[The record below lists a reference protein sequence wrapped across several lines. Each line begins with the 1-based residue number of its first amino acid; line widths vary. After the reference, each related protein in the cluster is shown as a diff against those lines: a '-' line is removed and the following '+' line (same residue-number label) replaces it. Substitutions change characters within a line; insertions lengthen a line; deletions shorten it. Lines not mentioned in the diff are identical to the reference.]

1 MCRLRSGV
9 ANRDPRTLFQRASVH
24 EARAHNPTTRS
35 AMLFTLSLLSAL
47 NVATPADSLAGTW
60 KFTNEVQGVSWSEV
74 CTIKQTGATM
84 GGSCVGD
91 AGASFA
97 ITGEVKGDSVTFQH
111 AGAALPRASPPRGW
125 TMPGTG

>member
-1 MCRLRSGV
+1 
-9 ANRDPRTLFQRASVH
+9 
-24 EARAHNPTTRS
+24 
-35 AMLFTLSLLSAL
+35 MLFTLSLLSAL

-111 AGAALPRASPPRGW
+111 GGEYEGQAITIIFSGVIEKPGSLKKGAIFVKPLNASGSFTAEASKR
-125 TMPGTG
+125 